1 MIRQFI
7 EKLSYEVLETLFPE
21 EYNID
26 QLSYDDFIAYYVTAR
41 PNNNIAAKGAVII
54 QRLPRSYKIIQIFL
68 DKNSNPIY
76 ATDDRI
82 YGRKINVK
90 KIDNELKEFFGNEKT
105 IIIE

>member
-26 QLSYDDFIAYYVTAR
+26 QLSYDDFIAYYVQAR
-41 PNNNIAAKGAVII
+41 PNNIAAKGAVII
-54 QRLPRSYKIIQIFL
+54 RRLPRSYKIIQIFL
-68 DKNSNPIY
+68 DKSSNPIY

-90 KIDNELKEFFGNEKT
+90 QIDNELKEFFGTEKT